1 MKKNPFKVISL
12 LATLILIAIVAN
24 WFLHF
29 SAQVNNLIKV
39 SMFIVIGIAFMIYS
53 YALSNKLNKSIVF
66 LCGVYLIV
74 MNFLPDNEVFSI
86 ISIICLVVPM
96 LIGRFSREMREIPSE
111 DEE

>member
-39 SMFIVIGIAFMIYS
+39 SMFIVIGLYYIFGFTS
-53 YALSNKLNKSIVF
+53 PNKSIKFIVF
-66 LCGVYLIV
+66 FCGIYLIL
-74 MNFLPDNEVFSI
+74 MNFIPKSTMVEIFG
-86 ISIICLVVPM
+86 IICIVAPM
-96 LIGRFSREMREIPSE
+96 LIRRFSPEMRKIAPE
-111 DEE
+111 DAE